1 MLKFE
6 NKFVSESLTFD
17 DVLLLPGYSEILPH
31 EVDLNTRFAGSVKLS
46 IPLSSSAMDTVTE
59 SRLAIALAQEGWIG
73 IIHKNM
79 SIEEQAGHVDQVK
92 RSESGMIV
100 DPITLGPKDTI
111 EKALELMAKFR
122 ISGIPI
128 TENQKLV
135 GIITNRDLR
144 FIEDVRL
151 PISEYMTRD
160 NLVTVP
166 EGTTLDEAEKELH
179 RHRIEKLPVVDSQ
192 GYLKGLITV
201 KDIEKRRRFPHA
213 AKDEMGRLRVGAAIG
228 VSERE
233 TSERAGALLDAG
245 VDVLVI
251 DTAHGHTSR
260 VADAIKRLQKNYP
273 HATIVAGNVAT
284 RDGAKFLAD
293 LGVDGVKAGTGSI

>member
-1 MLKFE
+1 
-6 NKFVSESLTFD
+6 
-17 DVLLLPGYSEILPH
+17 
-31 EVDLNTRFAGSVKLS
+31 
-46 IPLSSSAMDTVTE
+46 
-59 SRLAIALAQEGWIG
+59 
-73 IIHKNM
+73 M

-192 GYLKGLITV
+192 GYLKG
-201 KDIEKRRRFPHA
+201 
-213 AKDEMGRLRVGAAIG
+213 
-228 VSERE
+228 
-233 TSERAGALLDAG
+233 
-245 VDVLVI
+245 
-251 DTAHGHTSR
+251 
-260 VADAIKRLQKNYP
+260 
-273 HATIVAGNVAT
+273 
-284 RDGAKFLAD
+284 
-293 LGVDGVKAGTGSI
+293 